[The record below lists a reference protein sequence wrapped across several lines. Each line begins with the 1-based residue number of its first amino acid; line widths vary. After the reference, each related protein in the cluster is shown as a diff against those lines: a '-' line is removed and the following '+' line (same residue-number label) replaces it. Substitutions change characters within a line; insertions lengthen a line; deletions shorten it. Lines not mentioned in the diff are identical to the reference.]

1 MDEVKV
7 SPQNETSGVDPC
19 RMSLTQSGII
29 LLVNLIDSTNNNS
42 PHNTPENVPL
52 VSLSLRYYFVSA
64 EYLFALVLVL
74 AGLSVAPGRIGH
86 VRALE
91 TLIGHAH

>member
-7 SPQNETSGVDPC
+7 CIQTETSGVDPC
-19 RMSLTQSGII
+19 RMSLTQSGVI
-29 LLVNLIDSTNNNS
+29 LLVIDSTNYNS

>member
-1 MDEVKV
+1 M
-7 SPQNETSGVDPC
+7 G
-19 RMSLTQSGII
+19 LTQSGII
-29 LLVNLIDSTNNNS
+29 LLVIDSTNYNS